1 MKSSSEFET
10 AKSSH
15 ASSPVRFG
23 LDTSCLIPLVAEWH
37 QHHDQTTKSYRARL
51 DQGEKPVIP
60 IHALLECYSVLTRLP
75 HPLRTDPETAGQV
88 LTKYFEEAEIAGLES
103 NAGWFII
110 RSAASLGIGGG
121 RVYDAAIATAVAE
134 AGATVLVTWN
144 VKHFLGF
151 SRPGLAVRDP
161 LS

>member
-1 MKSSSEFET
+1 MKSLNEFET
-10 AKSSH
+10 GKSSP

-37 QHHDQTTKSYRARL
+37 QHHEPTTKNYRARL
-51 DQGEKPVIP
+51 DRGEKPVIP

-75 HPLRTDPETAGQV
+75 HPVRTKPETALEV
-88 LTKYFEEAEIAGLES
+88 LMKYFEEAQIAGLDS
-103 NAGWFII
+103 GTGWFIL

-134 AGATVLVTWN
+134 SGATVLVTWN

-151 SRPGLAVRDP
+151 SPPSLAVRDP